1 MSTVTDA
8 LLVVDPKKI
17 LADHGTN
24 TGYVPLKSEGL
35 GYVFVVA
42 NWQDV
47 AHHTR
52 QSEVSG
58 QQAKDHEEEEG
69 GDKLKLIL
77 HVGDVARFRSQSLG
91 WLSDYQCFIDK
102 ILIDSAEKHITPFSP
117 VCTAVSTTRLDPT
130 FPPFSQYTPASGH
143 DYWLESTTLI
153 SGKAPYT
160 VQFSI
165 YDAKAQRQGGFTFES
180 ALWVVDTFGATE
192 VIATPSLSTS
202 TPSVSKGAKVD
213 FDYATPP
220 SKLSNQNWVGLY
232 LPNTHPG
239 YGNAASWQYAPNVN
253 DTVTFDTTNL
263 APATYS
269 AWYCYNG
276 NISTLAGP
284 IALTV
289 TSP

>member
-8 LLVVDPKKI
+8 LIVVDPKKI

-24 TGYVPLKSEGL
+24 NGYVPLKDEGL
-35 GYVFVVA
+35 GYIFIVA
-42 NWQDV
+42 TWQDV

-52 QSEVSG
+52 QSDVSE
-58 QQAKDHEEEEG
+58 QQAKDHQEEEG

-102 ILIDSAEKHITPFSP
+102 ILINSTEKHITAFNSVCP
-117 VCTAVSTTRLDPT
+117 VVSTTELDPMVT
-130 FPPFSQYTPASGH
+130 PFSQYAPTSSY
-143 DYWLESTTLI
+143 DYWLESTTLL
-153 SGKAPYT
+153 SGKVPYT

-180 ALWVVDTFGATE
+180 ELWVVDAFGATQ
-192 VIATPSLSTS
+192 VITAPSLTTS
-202 TPSVSKGAKVD
+202 TLSVSKGAKVD

-220 SKLSNQNWVGLY
+220 SKLSSQNWVGLY

-239 YGNAASWQYAPNVN
+239 YGNAASWQYAPNVS

-276 NISTLAGP
+276 NVTTLAGP

-289 TSP
+289 TNP